1 MMFEE
6 CFIFGGDGG
15 EVGGE
20 EACRGGGRWVGG
32 RGRLGLGMA
41 CRRVFLRVV
50 SKDH

>member
-20 EACRGGGRWVGG
+20 EGAEGEGGGLVEGG
-32 RGRLGLGMA
+32 GWA
-41 CRRVFLRVV
+41 
-50 SKDH
+50 